1 VSAEAKIAQAAEER
15 QLQED
20 IPGHACFSD
29 EDFTVYFK
37 GKCDFDAFVERISL
51 KTEENS
57 RCVNTGK
64 AEAML
69 LVGYAHPD
77 KEPLARLRFK
87 KICEK
92 AMDVSEPSK
101 SVAWD
106 LVSNKG
112 PNFDKH
118 YYDGKTFWN
127 EEYETKYDS
136 IVPNEPSNRLSRDAE
151 RVGDLYETVA
161 ERLAFQWPDEIDNFK
176 ECEVRA
182 AMCCWVS
189 DRQAGDNN
197 GNCNTPYDERCTN
210 ADPGDNTEICAVDM
224 ARSGNSSIYMEDGA
238 SFYPGNSEGS
248 THCHGFA
255 WGTDLTEPEY
265 RYAANNL
272 FYISMYD
279 HMHQRGY
286 VRNVP
291 GSPMCGCLEKM
302 PVVSRADCTEIEA
315 LEIWKFDWKADA
327 GLNGEGLLT
336 ASLDRAE
343 IEFNACNGRG
353 RNNNLEAYYDR
364 LYHEGRAS
372 LEDRQMVKRT
382 LVGDDN
388 CAAGRDFMMELKGFD
403 VHYPAVTALA
413 TDGSKAYTISIE
425 GGTNTGKDILY
436 TSANGDV
443 SLVDAARIGQSDALW
458 TFTHTTNNGAELS
471 AALVNIKS
479 VGLTSFLASSFWGS
493 VSMQGSDTLSGREKW
508 YLQEVPGMPN
518 TYYIKISGG
527 TSVRDVY
534 LSTGSSGNP
543 DLYDMDD
550 DTGRQRWVIKEF
562 ISPV

>member
-1 VSAEAKIAQAAEER
+1 MFSLYISMG
-15 QLQED
+15 LTHYF
-20 IPGHACFSD
+20 HARHF
-29 EDFTVYFK
+29 F
-37 GKCDFDAFVERISL
+37 R
-51 KTEENS
+51 
-57 RCVNTGK
+57 
-64 AEAML
+64 
-69 LVGYAHPD
+69 
-77 KEPLARLRFK
+77 
-87 KICEK
+87 
-92 AMDVSEPSK
+92 
-101 SVAWD
+101 
-106 LVSNKG
+106 
-112 PNFDKH
+112 
-118 YYDGKTFWN
+118 
-127 EEYETKYDS
+127 
-136 IVPNEPSNRLSRDAE
+136 
-151 RVGDLYETVA
+151 
-161 ERLAFQWPDEIDNFK
+161 
-176 ECEVRA
+176 
-182 AMCCWVS
+182 
-189 DRQAGDNN
+189 
-197 GNCNTPYDERCTN
+197 
-210 ADPGDNTEICAVDM
+210 
-224 ARSGNSSIYMEDGA
+224 
-238 SFYPGNSEGS
+238 
-248 THCHGFA
+248 
-255 WGTDLTEPEY
+255 TDLTEPEY

-413 TDGSKAYTISIE
+413 TDGSKAYTISVE

-508 YLQEVPGMPN
+508 YLQEVPGKPN

-527 TSVRDVY
+527 TSLRDVY

-550 DTGRQRWVIKEF
+550 DTGRQRWVIKEY
-562 ISPV
+562 ISSE